1 MSKTLST
8 FGQRKLSEKHQY
20 ANGEVESSY
29 TYPSEYRGPKLISE
43 QVGILADI
51 FKLSLGLTSEFIEK
65 VLPTLTLPDGA
76 EGWFAIPSVDAV
88 VARIFREIKDPA
100 ERYCR
105 AVQLVLQK
113 LGESPNFYN
122 YREGQLGPD
131 RLRQHARTVQ
141 ALDLII
147 EKQQGDILIIPAQF
161 GKRHAGR
168 SVRRAREVFATN
180 EFGLGVFAVGCM
192 LITNP
197 DRFQSHKDLWIDC
210 PGDEYAPDADGQYS
224 EVPCFDFGSGVK
236 FGTSWFGNADSNCG
250 SASAFLP
257 QQK

>member
-1 MSKTLST
+1 MIE
-8 FGQRKLSEKHQY
+8 KLSVSDRY
-20 ANGEVESSY
+20 ANEEVKSSY

-43 QVGILADI
+43 QVDILADI

-88 VARIFREIKDPA
+88 AIRFFSEVTDPA

-113 LGESPNFYN
+113 IGESRKFYN
-122 YREGQLGPD
+122 YCEGQLGPD
-131 RLRQHARTVQ
+131 RLRQHARTVHM
-141 ALDLII
+141 LDLIT

-168 SVRRAREVFATN
+168 SDRRAREVFLDN
-180 EFGLGVFAVGCM
+180 EFGLGAFAGGCL

-197 DRFQSHKDLWIDC
+197 DRLQSNRDLWIDC
-210 PGDEYAPDADGQYS
+210 PGDEYHYPIDEYFLVAGGQFS
-224 EVPCFDFGSGVK
+224 RAPCFDFGYGVK
-236 FGTSWFGNADSNCG
+236 FGASWFGDADENCG
-250 SASAFLP
+250 SVSAFLIP
-257 QQK
+257 